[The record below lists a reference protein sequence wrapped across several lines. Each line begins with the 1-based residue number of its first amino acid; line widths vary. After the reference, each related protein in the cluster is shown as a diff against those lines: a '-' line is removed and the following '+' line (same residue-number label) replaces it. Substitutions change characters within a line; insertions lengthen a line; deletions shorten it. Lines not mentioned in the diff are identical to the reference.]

1 MENKNFLVDYHDGG
15 LPPLSMKAEAQEDL
29 LCSSWIL
36 WCLYHRNR
44 RFYLY
49 QPQAL
54 LHPCT
59 ETVKRRVWAAD
70 WIPDWSLCLSDDRQ
84 D

>member
-1 MENKNFLVDYHDGG
+1 
-15 LPPLSMKAEAQEDL
+15 MKAEAQCDL

-44 RFYLY
+44 RVYLY
-49 QPQAL
+49 QLQAL

-70 WIPDWSLCLSDDRQ
+70 WITDWSLCLSDDHQ